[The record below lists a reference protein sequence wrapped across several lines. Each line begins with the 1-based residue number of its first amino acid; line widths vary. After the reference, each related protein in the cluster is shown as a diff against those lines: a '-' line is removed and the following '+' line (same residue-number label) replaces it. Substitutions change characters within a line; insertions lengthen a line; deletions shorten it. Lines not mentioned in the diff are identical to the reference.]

1 MLGSYLTSTYP
12 RGVWGENE
20 TSLLQGSK
28 WRTIRTMTA
37 RVRVVPNPQRH
48 EIEMRCYPK
57 ANNKDRG
64 KPRLSVLPAQE
75 RNKITQ
81 EHWRG

>member
-1 MLGSYLTSTYP
+1 MGRKRNFTAA
-12 RGVWGENE
+12 GE
-20 TSLLQGSK
+20 QVADHPYHDG
-28 WRTIRTMTA
+28 A
-37 RVRVVPNPQRH
+37 GRVVPNPQRH
-48 EIEMRCYPK
+48 EIETRCYPK

-64 KPRLSVLPAQE
+64 KPRLSVLRVQE